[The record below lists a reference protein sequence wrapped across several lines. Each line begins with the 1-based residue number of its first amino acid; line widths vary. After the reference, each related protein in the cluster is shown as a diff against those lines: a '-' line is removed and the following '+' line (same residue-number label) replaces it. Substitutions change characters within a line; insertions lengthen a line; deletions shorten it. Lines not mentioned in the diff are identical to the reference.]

1 MNWRVFCWD
10 VDLFSKS
17 SSNSLRNGLNETSL
31 SWHWGVVN
39 TKNVLSLRLSFHNFL
54 DHASKISNMD
64 GGNVVFTFTT
74 NWKSCGVLKPCL
86 FEVTV
91 KDSLSLSIKNT
102 SRDNIS
108 SESRSLSFKNKVFN
122 FLNNFV
128 FFTCLSNFVVGFSK
142 SMV

>member
-1 MNWRVFCWD
+1 
-10 VDLFSKS
+10 
-17 SSNSLRNGLNETSL
+17 
-31 SWHWGVVN
+31 
-39 TKNVLSLRLSFHNFL
+39 
-54 DHASKISNMD
+54 MD